1 MDMISGLKVSL
12 MNVNGINGLEKQ
24 KRVFTYFDSIYS
36 DILILIDTRLRN
48 AEKENDFINQTNIYD
63 IYSTYSTGI
72 NTSRGVS
79 ILINKALPIE
89 IKKIHRDI
97 KDNNYLMLETIL
109 YEKPLLLTGVY
120 GPNTDKP
127 QFIKQIFDME
137 KATGIDL

>member
-1 MDMISGLKVSL
+1 
-12 MNVNGINGLEKQ
+12 MNVNGINGMEKQ

-48 AEKENDFINQTNIYD
+48 AEKENDFINKTNIYD

-89 IKKIHRDI
+89 IKK
-97 KDNNYLMLETIL
+97 YTETYRI
-109 YEKPLLLTGVY
+109 T
-120 GPNTDKP
+120 T
-127 QFIKQIFDME
+127 
-137 KATGIDL
+137 T